1 MRLVEDLCEAQPKA
15 QTGLDHPEPP
25 LPQPYRQVPKGSFF
39 SKRQQEPPRVWKHEC
54 ASSRRWLVGAH
65 VNLPAFEMWQ
75 RRMADAAQAS
85 AAKDSAAKDSLAGS
99 PLSASSARD
108 SLLDSPR
115 FPLRLYLP
123 HQRSAETS
131 LKCLLADTRTSPQT
145 QPCSLAL

>member
-1 MRLVEDLCEAQPKA
+1 MKLSSKTKRAWIILNRHSHNP
-15 QTGLDHPEPP
+15 TGKCRRVL
-25 LPQPYRQVPKGSFF
+25 FF

-54 ASSRRWLVGAH
+54 GSSGCWLVGAH

-85 AAKDSAAKDSLAGS
+85 AAKDSLAGS
-99 PLSASSARD
+99 PLSARSARD
-108 SLLDSPR
+108 NLLDSPG
-115 FPLRLYLP
+115 FPLRFYLP

-145 QPCSLAL
+145 QPSSFPALYKTP